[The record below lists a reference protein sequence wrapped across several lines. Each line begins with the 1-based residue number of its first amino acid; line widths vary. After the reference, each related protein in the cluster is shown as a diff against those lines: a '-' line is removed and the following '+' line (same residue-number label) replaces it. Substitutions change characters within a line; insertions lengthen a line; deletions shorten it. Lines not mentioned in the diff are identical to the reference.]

1 MEKANDE
8 PSIKV
13 DIPVLQDDESIP
25 EDWEDEPVDDNAND
39 MPIPSDDKLDATTA
53 PAEEKKTSRERWEEM
68 NSDNITDEDWN
79 KMGEQ
84 DEAESSDVLEEM
96 HGFEEELRE
105 SGDNLE
111 AQRKTLAK
119 WGEKINN
126 IIKEI
131 DQKKD
136 LEEKLKNNSLTAR
149 EIADN
154 YDFLQS
160 KGFSIT
166 PKELLDKY
174 EAEKKEDKSLPPV
187 FE

>member
-1 MEKANDE
+1 MEEANDE

-13 DIPVLQDDESIP
+13 AVPVLQDDESIP

-84 DEAESSDVLEEM
+84 DEAEPSDVLEEM

-131 DQKKD
+131 DQKKE